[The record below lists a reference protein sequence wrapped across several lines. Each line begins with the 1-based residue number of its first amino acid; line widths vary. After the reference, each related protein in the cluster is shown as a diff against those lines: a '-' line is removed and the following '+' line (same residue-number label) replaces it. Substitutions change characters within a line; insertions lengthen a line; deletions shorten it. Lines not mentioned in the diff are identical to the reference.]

1 MSYWEHRKPV
11 RRTRAVDVAD
21 IARAA
26 LALLDDVGLRALTA
40 RAVATRL
47 GVAPASL
54 YSRID
59 SVDDLFDLALDEALG
74 NDPTISK
81 AIADAPLLE
90 LMHAYYGHLVA
101 HRWACQVIGMRAP
114 RGPNYLRLSERMVI
128 LLRHSGAPDPLGA
141 AYALSNFTIGSAATA
156 PMAHSERAAP
166 VDAEIAPTYARLRVA
181 HEVDAEAIFSA
192 GLSALLHNVTN
203 DLACV
208 RNTARRC
215 ILRLGSE
222 DSSDDLLP
230 SIDP

>member
-1 MSYWEHRKPV
+1 MQSL
-11 RRTRAVDVAD
+11 AD
-21 IARAA
+21 
-26 LALLDDVGLRALTA
+26 

-90 LMHAYYGHLVA
+90 LMHTYYQHLVV

-128 LLRHSGAPDPLGA
+128 LLQQSSAPDPLGA

-156 PMAHSERAAP
+156 PIAHSERAAP
-166 VDAEIAPTYARLRVA
+166 VDAQIAPTYARLHVK
-181 HEVDAEAIFSA
+181 HEVDTEAIFST
-192 GLSALLHNVTN
+192 GLSALLHHVT
-203 DLACV
+203 
-208 RNTARRC
+208 T
-215 ILRLGSE
+215 
-222 DSSDDLLP
+222 
-230 SIDP
+230 